1 MSRLRFDKIEIDNMR
16 SSEIKWTE
24 TSHYQSSK
32 SSVGLGLPSAVSET
46 MVKITN
52 LFLIDFCFIEQMVLQ
67 SLRLLG
73 ESNFSYKSFE
83 TTFYTTLTCKIENL
97 LFIIFLQIQIS
108 NCFPMFIFLLFLYKN
123 LIFYLLR
130 SRIWFDCFFKVETWL
145 VAWWR

>member
-67 SLRLLG
+67 SLRPLG

-108 NCFPMFIFLLFLYKN
+108 NVSKFQCLSFTCFYIRILYFIYSEVEFD
-123 LIFYLLR
+123 LIA
-130 SRIWFDCFFKVETWL
+130 SSK
-145 VAWWR
+145 